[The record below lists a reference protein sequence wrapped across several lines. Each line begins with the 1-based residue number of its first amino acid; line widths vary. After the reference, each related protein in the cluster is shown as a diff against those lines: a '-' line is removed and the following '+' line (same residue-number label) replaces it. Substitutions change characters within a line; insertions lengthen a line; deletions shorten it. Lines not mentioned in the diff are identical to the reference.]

1 MKKTENITTAAL
13 LLASSILLSRIL
25 GYLREMLLAYK
36 FGASSTTDAFYAA
49 FQIPDLLNY
58 FLAGGAL
65 SIAFIP
71 LYNRVLRKNGEQAA
85 HDLMAN
91 VLGTLGLI
99 VVAMTAVLWVNADA
113 LVRFQFPKFDNDT
126 VALTVYL
133 TRIVL
138 PAQIFFITGGI
149 LQAVLLAHKNFHAA
163 ALAPLIYN
171 SCTILGGYFLYPFF
185 GIAGFAI
192 GTLVGS
198 VLGPFLMP
206 LLFSFRHIP
215 IRLRVKPR
223 DRDFV
228 VYLAMAAPLMF
239 GQTLLTLDE
248 WYGRWF
254 GAMLTTG
261 SVAHISYARR
271 LMQVPIAVIGQAV
284 GAAALPTL
292 AKLWAEDKVDELNK
306 TLLQTLKTGLALSV
320 LAGAAFFAAARPIVG
335 LVYEHGAFTRDD
347 SLVVSALTAIFA
359 FAIPGWILQQISIRG
374 FYARGDTWRPMVL
387 GTLLSIAVI
396 PLYMFL
402 AHAQGVDG
410 LALAGAIGMTLN
422 AVATLLFG
430 YHLHKAPELKP
441 LLRVFLQTMAIAV
454 PAVAAAKIA
463 IWLREMIAPMD
474 GWQHKY
480 IALCDLCLAGAAF
493 GIVAVPAVFL
503 FGEDG
508 LKQYCRKILRK
519 LTGIAV

>member
-13 LLASSILLSRIL
+13 ILGSSILLSRIL

-36 FGASSTTDAFYAA
+36 FGASATTDAFYAA

-71 LYNRVLRKNGEQAA
+71 LYNRVLAKSGDKAA
-85 HDLMAN
+85 NDLMAN

-99 VVAMTAVLWVNADA
+99 VVMLTGILWVEAEA
-113 LVRFQFPKFDNDT
+113 LVRFQFPKFNNET
-126 VALTVYL
+126 VALTVHL

-149 LQAVLLAHKNFHAA
+149 IQAVLMAHKNFHAA

-171 SCTILGGYFLYPFF
+171 ACTILGGYFLYPIC
-185 GIAGFAI
+185 GISGFAI
-192 GTLVGS
+192 GTLAGS

-206 LLFSFRHIP
+206 VLFSFRHIP
-215 IRLRVKPR
+215 LRLRLKPKE
-223 DRDFV
+223 RDFV
-228 VYLAMAAPLMF
+228 IYLAMAAPLMF

-254 GAMLTTG
+254 GALLATG
-261 SVAHISYARR
+261 TVAHISYARR

-292 AKLWAEDKVDELNK
+292 AKLWSEDRLREMNDV
-306 TLLQTLKTGLALSV
+306 LLQTIKTGLALSV
-320 LAGAAFFAAARPIVG
+320 LAGAGFFAVAQPLVA
-335 LVYEHGAFTRDD
+335 LVYEHGAFTHSDGE
-347 SLVVSALTAIFA
+347 SVSALTAIFT
-359 FAIPGWILQQISIRG
+359 FAIPGWILQQISIRA

-387 GTLLSIAVI
+387 GTLLSLAVI
-396 PLYMFL
+396 PLYMSL
-402 AHAQGVDG
+402 AKSMGVNG

-422 AVATLLFG
+422 ALATLLFAR
-430 YHLHKAPELKP
+430 LRHKAPEFKP
-441 LLRVFLQTMAIAV
+441 LLAVFASSFCIAV
-454 PAVAAAKIA
+454 PSALASLTVLYLRPQFWDLSGSSHKFVAVV
-463 IWLREMIAPMD
+463 
-474 GWQHKY
+474 
-480 IALCDLCLAGAAF
+480 DLCAAGAAF
-493 GIVAVPAVFL
+493 GSIALPCIFL
-503 FGEDG
+503 FGEAG
-508 LKQYCRKILRK
+508 LKNYFHKITFK
-519 LTGIAV
+519 LFGRLA